1 MIGELG
7 ARVGGAAR
15 RVWGIVTDGLAIVGD
30 VTLALLSAGAPLL
43 AMIAAL
49 VLSCAVRG
57 LLTWVA
63 WTLLVAPAFPEWP
76 SPGMGFHWGIHILL
90 DLFGRSF
97 FPMATIASFRPA
109 TEDEAPRR
117 RPAAR
122 GEWN

>member
-1 MIGELG
+1 
-7 ARVGGAAR
+7 
-15 RVWGIVTDGLAIVGD
+15 VTDGLAIVGD